1 MWRAVTGEWH
11 GRAWGQCVHLT
22 YPRADR
28 PRTSTDEQTGDRRR
42 AHSAPELTRAPGGGL
57 TRGRS
62 KETSWSPTVRNAGV
76 FLLGDSHAD
85 SRAESHASRHR
96 GLVLS
101 QRHNVPGPP
110 QRPVHNLGTADNHM
124 AARKAELLAEIRCH
138 RCVAIAQQYVRL
150 HSRHSVRHKYDRV
163 LQLDCPDRPA
173 GPGSP
178 ILPDPP
184 PPSLR
189 TPAQTRA

>member
-1 MWRAVTGEWH
+1 MESDGTERGSLLAGRLARGLPSRITCFEASRAGTEPT
-11 GRAWGQCVHLT
+11 AQC
-22 YPRADR
+22 
-28 PRTSTDEQTGDRRR
+28 PRTT
-42 AHSAPELTRAPGGGL
+42 SA
-57 TRGRS
+57 
-62 KETSWSPTVRNAGV
+62 
-76 FLLGDSHAD
+76 
-85 SRAESHASRHR
+85 
-96 GLVLS
+96 
-101 QRHNVPGPP
+101 
-110 QRPVHNLGTADNHM
+110 PVHNLGTADNHM

-184 PPSLR
+184 RRRCARLPKPGRDS
-189 TPAQTRA
+189 PARN